1 MLAAVPKKKKKI
13 KIKRNKI
20 YIEMLINTDR
30 CLFSSKKDLK
40 KYKKKSKK
48 TSNSTYKTEKMR

>member
-1 MLAAVPKKKKKI
+1 MKIPMLAAVPKKKIYI

-30 CLFSSKKDLK
+30 CLFSCKKDLK
-40 KYKKKSKK
+40 KYKKKVKK
-48 TSNSTYKTEKMR
+48 DLK